1 MPALS
6 YGSPGSR
13 TPHPGWEQA
22 SHPPHDARPR
32 LNRLARLG
40 MRMGW
45 LSLVLMTP
53 SLVHAACEPP
63 PPPVRDISAYRFYV
77 DTASSITDKTIMARN
92 RNSLATL
99 DRTLNMIQTM
109 ADQGA
114 AGNTESALCAG
125 AWLSSWARGGAML
138 GHMSSG
144 QAEAER
150 KWRTAGIAV
159 SYLGIRKMVE
169 EADRV
174 SIDAWLDTLADNVVA
189 DQGWPRRRNNH
200 VYWAG
205 YAAGA
210 VGTATGARRHLAYA
224 KQAYD
229 DAMTDIRPDGILPM
243 ERARR
248 QKALDY
254 HNFALAPLV
263 MLAELAALR
272 GEDWYEKEGGAIH
285 RLAARVLSGIRDPRG
300 FAALVGESSV
310 DLPRGGIL
318 GWLAFYERRFPE
330 RAKGAP
336 AGPFRHSWLG
346 GDATQTA
353 GLWIRR

>member
-1 MPALS
+1 MSALS
-6 YGSPGSR
+6 YGSPGIRSPR
-13 TPHPGWEQA
+13 PARERDRNLPGYAGTPWRHGVLVA
-22 SHPPHDARPR
+22 
-32 LNRLARLG
+32 G
-40 MRMGW
+40 V
-45 LSLVLMTP
+45 LSCALLTP
-53 SLVHAACEPP
+53 SPVRAACEPP
-63 PPPVRDISAYRFYV
+63 PPPIRDISAYRFYV

-92 RNSLATL
+92 RGSLATL
-99 DRTLNMIQTM
+99 DRTLTAIQAM

-114 AGNTESALCAG
+114 TGNAESALCAG
-125 AWLSSWARGGAML
+125 AWLTSWARGGAML
-138 GHMSSG
+138 GHMSSR

-159 SYLGIRKMVE
+159 SYLKIRKMLE

-174 SIDAWLDTLADNVVA
+174 SIDAWMDTLADNVVA

-210 VGTATGARRHLAYA
+210 VGTATGARRHLDYA
-224 KQAYD
+224 RQAYD
-229 DAMTDIRPDGILPM
+229 DAMTDIRADGTLPM
-243 ERARR
+243 ELARR

-254 HNFALAPLV
+254 HTFALAPLV

-272 GEDWYEKEGGAIH
+272 GEDWYERGGGGIH
-285 RLAARVLSGIRDPRG
+285 RLAARTLSGLRDPKG
-300 FAALVGESSV
+300 FASLAGEATV
-310 DLPRGGIL
+310 DPPRGGIL
-318 GWLAFYERRFPE
+318 GWLAFYERRFPD

-346 GDATQTA
+346 GDVTHTAT
-353 GLWIRR
+353 LWIKR